1 MPNTQAIDG
10 EMQIFCQEEL
20 PEFKLANHVQKIHK
34 QVTCS
39 ICNMESLSKVS
50 LRKHNSNAHKGEKEG
65 TRPLKKFR
73 YFLYNSAW
81 MNCILFLIQTGI
93 YLGFSL

>member
-81 MNCILFLIQTGI
+81 MNCILFLIQTRI
-93 YLGFSL
+93 NLGFTL